1 MVSFA
6 FTWMVL
12 EPKREP
18 STDGT
23 ENRFGIKG
31 VSYIC
36 NENHNKEYV
45 HIEIDMPPA
54 NGHLNERQRQP
65 LLGLCKQVT
74 SAVSN
79 GIGWEPRNGNSDS
92 STDNREH
99 QQPNMGH
106 IHQAMSDNK
115 HQPDSGV
122 TSTENNDGFSH
133 KYLNNNANTPFAP
146 AVHID
151 IPNNV
156 NVSSSND
163 KIRIP
168 QEKFKTFVALILLI
182 VNFLITTTS
191 LAVVHERVPDRSLY
205 KPLPDT
211 FLDAVPAR
219 DWALDVSEL
228 FIILSTNLSLLIIVS
243 HKYRFIVLRRLMFM
257 LSLLYLLRSV
267 TMFVTVLPMSS
278 TTYYCS
284 PKANSTNPVLIARR
298 VFQLF
303 SGFGLS
309 INGKHTFCGDYI
321 YSGHTTILVMSYL
334 IIVEYSPRRWYILHW
349 GSWLMAAIGVLM
361 VLIAHGHYT
370 VDVIIAY
377 LVTTRLFWIYHTL
390 ANNVYLK
397 HSSSNNYL
405 SRSWWF
411 WLFKYF
417 EGNVNGPIP
426 LQYDWPLP
434 WPRRFTAAK
443 YPNRDS

>member
-1 MVSFA
+1 
-6 FTWMVL
+6 MVL
-12 EPKREP
+12 EPKGEP
-18 STDGT
+18 STDGIQ
-23 ENRFGIKG
+23 NRIGIKG
-31 VSYIC
+31 VSYTS
-36 NENHNKEYV
+36 NEGHKKEFV

-74 SAVSN
+74 TAISN
-79 GIGWEPRNGNSDS
+79 GVGWKSRNDS
-92 STDNREH
+92 NTD
-99 QQPNMGH
+99 
-106 IHQAMSDNK
+106 K
-115 HQPDSGV
+115 HQPDSG
-122 TSTENNDGFSH
+122 TTPTEDDNGFGH
-133 KYLNNNANTPFAP
+133 EYLNHNAEGA
-146 AVHID
+146 AVHVD

-156 NVSSSND
+156 YALPSND

-168 QEKFKTFVALILLI
+168 QEKFKTFVALILLT

-219 DWALDVSEL
+219 DWALDVSEIC
-228 FIILSTNLSLLIIVS
+228 IIVSTNLTLLIIAS

-267 TMFVTVLPMSS
+267 TMFVTVLPTSS
-278 TTYYCS
+278 STYYCS

-298 VFQLF
+298 VIQLF

-334 IIVEYSPRRWYILHW
+334 ITVEYSPRRWYLLHW
-349 GSWLMAAIGVLM
+349 ASWLLAAVGVLM
-361 VLIAHGHYT
+361 VLLAHGHYT
-370 VDVIIAY
+370 IDVIIAY

-405 SRSWWF
+405 SRSYWF
-411 WLFKYF
+411 WMFRYF
-417 EGNVNGPIP
+417 EGNINGPIP
-426 LQYDWPLP
+426 RQYDWPLP
-434 WPRRFTAAK
+434 
-443 YPNRDS
+443 

>member
-1 MVSFA
+1 
-6 FTWMVL
+6 MVL
-12 EPKREP
+12 EPKREAN
-18 STDGT
+18 TDGI
-23 ENRFGIKG
+23 ENRIQNKG
-31 VSYIC
+31 VFYTC
-36 NENHNKEYV
+36 NENHKKDYV
-45 HIEIDMPPA
+45 RIKIDMPPA

-79 GIGWEPRNGNSDS
+79 GIGWEPRNDNIDVNGE
-92 STDNREH
+92 NREH
-99 QQPNMGH
+99 QQPVMGH
-106 IHQAMSDNK
+106 IHQTLADNK
-115 HQPDSGV
+115 HQLDGGV
-122 TSTENNDGFSH
+122 SSTGNDGFNH
-133 KYLNNNANTPFAP
+133 KYLNNNANGT

-151 IPNNV
+151 MPNNV
-156 NVSSSND
+156 NPPPSND

-182 VNFLITTTS
+182 MNFLITTTS
-191 LAVVHERVPDRSLY
+191 LAVVHERVPDRNLY

-219 DWALDVSEL
+219 DWALDVSEV
-228 FIILSTNLSLLIIVS
+228 FIIISTNLSLLIIAS

-267 TMFVTVLPMSS
+267 TMFVTVLPISS

-284 PKANSTNPVLIARR
+284 PKSNSTSPEQIAKR

-309 INGKHTFCGDYI
+309 INGKHTFCGDYM

-334 IIVEYSPRRWYILHW
+334 IIVEYSPRRWYLLHW
-349 GSWLMAAIGVLM
+349 ASWLMGAVGVLM

-370 VDVIIAY
+370 IDVIIAY

-405 SRSWWF
+405 ARSWWF

-417 EGNVNGPIP
+417 EGNINGPIP
-426 LQYDWPLP
+426 RQYDWPLP
-434 WPRRFTAAK
+434 WPQHFTTAK
-443 YPNRDS
+443 YRNRDS

>member
-1 MVSFA
+1 MVSST

-12 EPKREP
+12 EPKGEP
-18 STDGT
+18 STDGI
-23 ENRFGIKG
+23 ENSISAIKG
-31 VSYIC
+31 VSYTC
-36 NENHNKEYV
+36 NENRSKEYV
-45 HIEIDMPPA
+45 HIEVDMPPA

-79 GIGWEPRNGNSDS
+79 GAGWEPRNGSGNSNA
-92 STDNREH
+92 DNHEH
-99 QQPNMGH
+99 QRPNMGH
-106 IHQAMSDNK
+106 IHQATEDNK
-115 HQPDSGV
+115 HLPSNGV
-122 TSTENNDGFSH
+122 TPTEDNDFSK
-133 KYLNNNANTPFAP
+133 KYHNNNANGVAVQIDLANTPL
-146 AVHID
+146 
-151 IPNNV
+151 
-156 NVSSSND
+156 NVSSSSDN
-163 KIRIP
+163 IRIP
-168 QEKFKTFVALILLI
+168 QEKFKTFIALLLLI

-228 FIILSTNLSLLIIVS
+228 VIIISTNLSLLVIVS

-257 LSLLYLLRSV
+257 LSLLYLLRSI
-267 TMFVTVLPMSS
+267 TMFVTVLPTAS

-284 PKANSTNPVLIARR
+284 PKANSTSPVLIARR
-298 VFQLF
+298 VFQLV

-309 INGKHTFCGDYI
+309 INGKHTFCGDYM

-334 IIVEYSPRRWYILHW
+334 IITEYSPRRWYILHW
-349 GSWLMAAIGVLM
+349 VSWLMAAVGVLM

-370 VDVIIAY
+370 IDVIIAY

-411 WLFKYF
+411 WIFRYF
-417 EGNVNGPIP
+417 EENINGPIP
-426 LQYDWPLP
+426 RQYNWPLP

>member
-1 MVSFA
+1 MVSSA

-12 EPKREP
+12 ESKGEP
-18 STDGT
+18 STDGIQ
-23 ENRFGIKG
+23 NRIGIKG
-31 VSYIC
+31 VSYTC
-36 NENHNKEYV
+36 NEDHKKEFV

-74 SAVSN
+74 TAISN
-79 GIGWEPRNGNSDS
+79 GVGWEPRNDS
-92 STDNREH
+92 NADNCEH
-99 QQPNMGH
+99 QRPNMGH
-106 IHQAMSDNK
+106 IHQALVDNK
-115 HQPDSGV
+115 HQSDSG
-122 TSTENNDGFSH
+122 TTPTEDENGFSH
-133 KYLNNNANTPFAP
+133 KYLNNNANGAT
-146 AVHID
+146 VHID
-151 IPNNV
+151 IPNNA
-156 NVSSSND
+156 NVLSSND

-219 DWALDVSEL
+219 DWALDVSEI
-228 FIILSTNLSLLIIVS
+228 FIIVSTNLTLLIIAS

-257 LSLLYLLRSV
+257 LSLLYLLRSI
-267 TMFVTVLPMSS
+267 TMFVTVLPTSS

-334 IIVEYSPRRWYILHW
+334 ITVEYSPRRWYILHW
-349 GSWLMAAIGVLM
+349 ASWLMAAVGVLM

-370 VDVIIAY
+370 IDVIIAY

-411 WLFKYF
+411 WMFKYF
-417 EGNVNGPIP
+417 EGNINGPIP
-426 LQYDWPLP
+426 RQYDWPLP
-434 WPRRFTAAK
+434 WPRRFTTAK